1 MASLDDFTASV
12 GVETEM
18 RSRSPE
24 PLFKPYSLKSLNLK
38 NRIVMAPMTRYFSPT
53 GAPGDDVA
61 RYYRRRAEGGCG
73 LIITEGTTIETRDAG
88 GYKAVPHFWGRAA
101 LEGWR
106 RVADE
111 VHAGGAKIIP
121 QLWHVGLQ
129 RDPAICP
136 DPELVGVGPSGLNRQ
151 LEVVRDPATP
161 AEIQEVVDAFAR
173 GAAAAIE
180 TGFDG
185 VQLHGAH
192 GYLIDQFLWART
204 NLREDEFGGSIERR
218 ARFAVQVV
226 EAVRREVGP
235 DFPLLLRISQWK
247 GHDYAAKLEDTP
259 ERLKALLAP
268 IASAGVDMFD
278 CSQRRFW
285 EPEYAGSSLNLAG
298 WVKKLTGI
306 PTITVGSVSLDSD
319 FIGGM
324 LRAETA
330 GTGDLGRID
339 ELVDRL
345 AQEEFDLVAV
355 GRALLSDPGWPEKI
369 RAGRYEELRPFD
381 PAILGSLE

>member
-1 MASLDDFTASV
+1 MASLGEIPTSVATEAPTSPRSTA
-12 GVETEM
+12 
-18 RSRSPE
+18 
-24 PLFKPYSLKSLNLK
+24 PLFRPFSLKSLELK
-38 NRIVMAPMTRYFSPT
+38 NRIVMAPMTRYFSPSGT
-53 GAPGDDVA
+53 PGDDVA

-88 GYKAVPHFWGRAA
+88 GYKAVPHFWGAAA

-151 LEVVRDPATP
+151 FETVRDPATP
-161 AEIQEVVDAFAR
+161 AEIQEIVDAFAR

-204 NLREDEFGGSIERR
+204 NLRDDEFGGSIERR
-218 ARFAVQVV
+218 ARFAIQVV

-247 GHDYAAKLEDTP
+247 GHDYAAKLEDAP
-259 ERLKALLAP
+259 ERLRQLLAP
-268 IASAGVDMFD
+268 IAAAGVDMFD

-285 EPEYAGSSLNLAG
+285 EAEYAGSTLNLAG
-298 WVKKLTGI
+298 WVKELTGV
-306 PTITVGSVSLDSD
+306 PTITVGSVSLDRD
-319 FIGGM
+319 FIGGV

-345 AQEEFDLVAV
+345 AREEFDLVAV
-355 GRALLSDPGWPEKI
+355 GRALLSDPSWPEKI
-369 RAGRYEELRPFD
+369 RASRFDELQPFD
-381 PAILGSLE
+381 PAILATLE